1 MKKRKTRRS
10 LYQMIFGKK
19 NNPTNGYSQ
28 LKMLSGY
35 TPVFSQFGTEAYNSD
50 DVRAAVDAFA
60 RNAAKLHP
68 KHIRKTPSPDGSSPQ
83 VTFVDDGL
91 QYLLSVQPNPFMD
104 AYTFIYKIATQYL
117 VQNNAFI
124 YIRRDANGNPDLFWP
139 LNGAT
144 TEWLEYQ
151 GQVYARFSFLGG
163 ETATVPYTDLIHLR
177 RFFYKDDMFGET
189 NMNAMKPTLELIN
202 TQNEG
207 IINAIKS
214 SAFIRGVLKFSMP
227 LKKEDKESRKEQ
239 FMSSFL
245 DSSNNNG
252 VAVVDGSC
260 DYQPINSEP
269 QTTNAAQMKLIS
281 DKVNKYFG
289 VSDAIIK
296 NDYTSAQWNA
306 FYSSMIEP
314 FSVQM
319 GLQFTAKVFTGRQQG
334 FGNEIIFESNRLQYA
349 SNAEKVQVATL
360 LTNIGA
366 ASLDD
371 ILTIFNMPT
380 IGGEEG
386 SRRVQTLNMV
396 KAGTGADQYQGI
408 SNNEGGNSSNVEKKE

>member
-19 NNPTNGYSQ
+19 NSPPNGYSQ

-35 TPVFSQFGTEAYNSD
+35 TPVFSQFGTDAYNSD

-83 VTFVDDGL
+83 VTFVDDSL

-104 AYTFIYKIATQYL
+104 AYTFLYKIATQYL

-124 YIRRDANGNPDLFWP
+124 YIHRDTDGNPDLFWP

-163 ETATVPYTDLIHLR
+163 ETATVQYTDLIHLR

-189 NMNAMKPTLELIN
+189 NMNAMEPTLELIN

-214 SAFIRGVLKFSMP
+214 SAFIRGVLKFTQM
-227 LKKEDKESRKEQ
+227 LKKSDRDERKNE
-239 FMSSFL
+239 FMSSYL
-245 DSSNNNG
+245 NTANNNG
-252 VAVVDGSC
+252 VGIVDGAC

-306 FYSSMIEP
+306 FYSSMLEP
-314 FSVQM
+314 FAVQM
-319 GLQFTAKVFTGRQQG
+319 ALQFTAKVFTGRQQG